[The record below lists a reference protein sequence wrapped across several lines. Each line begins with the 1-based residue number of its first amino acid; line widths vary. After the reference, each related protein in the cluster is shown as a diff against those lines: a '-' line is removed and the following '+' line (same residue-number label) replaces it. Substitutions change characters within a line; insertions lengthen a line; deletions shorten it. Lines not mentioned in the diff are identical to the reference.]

1 MKKGKCWPK
10 PRNGY
15 REWRGW
21 GHARKQKVCGEERES
36 KAAPVPDPQLWRG
49 YWILRD
55 PPNLLQLGDFKT
67 CLANSTISG
76 TTWSRFLRRGA
87 GACQGATENSQAAKH
102 RGCSHWEHLAGILQT
117 VAVVTHHSEA
127 TEQPRKTTS
136 REGLAFSFQNKM
148 GSGQG
153 CIYQGSYPQPADT
166 QDLFFWVFSE
176 NIPRYW
182 N

>member
-1 MKKGKCWPK
+1 MW
-10 PRNGY
+10 R
-15 REWRGW
+15 REGIKSSPCSWSPALKRLL
-21 GHARKQKVCGEERES
+21 
-36 KAAPVPDPQLWRG
+36 DPQRPSQS
-49 YWILRD
+49 
-55 PPNLLQLGDFKT
+55 PPAWGLQNLLGKQYNKWHNVWS
-67 CLANSTISG
+67 CLKC
-76 TTWSRFLRRGA
+76 RCFLRREA
-87 GACQGATENSQAAKH
+87 GACQGATENSQAARH
-102 RGCSHWEHLAGILQT
+102 RACSHWEHLAGILQT

-127 TEQPRKTTS
+127 TEQPGKTTS